1 MKWCPR
7 RSPAGFAHSSA
18 ETPSP
23 SCAGS
28 STCEVAPL
36 AEERISAAADPVRA
50 ARRPQRG
57 RLAPARA
64 GSRRRQRVAISDLR
78 ARSRPGAP
86 AHRGGDRHGRVR
98 PAQAQGR
105 AHEPLRRVAQPA
117 PARDRHPQVPHALRG
132 AAPRPRRGRRARRGP
147 VPLLHREEG
156 PRHGGCRASAL
167 LLHLRRQRHA
177 RRLRPLGGAGSAG
190 HHALPVQ
197 QGDQRAWGAQPEE
210 PGGGA
215 RLVRPVLLDRRPD
228 RPGRGLG
235 ELRSIRLA
243 QAPGREVRDRARLAA
258 APLRGG
264 PGAGGGNAA
273 AARSE
278 LHPLG
283 GGGRELRVHPR
294 PQRLRHA
301 ETSLTARAVTGDAPR
316 MLTLLLA
323 SVFLNGVNIDGLRSQ
338 KFDKCKTVRIDDRG
352 DVYLDCPG
360 YQVERP
366 AAAVSASTA
375 NPALAPLL
383 PSAVAAALTKRY
395 WLVSEEKDGAQF
407 DVDVFVNAKFIR
419 KIRAGEPQVV
429 LEITRYLHP
438 GANKV
443 LFAATKRADA
453 ALKSASP
460 ASFTKLVVGE
470 GDAGG
475 NTVTIDNPLIESKRT
490 AAETEN
496 VNEEFTL
503 QGR

>member
-28 STCEVAPL
+28 STCEVAPC
-36 AEERISAAADPVRA
+36 AEERISAAADRVRP
-50 ARRPQRG
+50 ARRPRRR

-64 GSRRRQRVAISDLR
+64 RPRRRQGTAVSDLR
-78 ARSRPGAP
+78 ARPRPRAP
-86 AHRGGDRHGRVR
+86 AHGGGDRHERVR
-98 PAQAQGR
+98 AAQAQRR
-105 AHEPLRRVAQPA
+105 AHEPLRRAAEP
-117 PARDRHPQVPHALRG
+117 PPGGDRHPKVPHALCG
-132 AAPRPRRGRRARRGP
+132 AAPRPRRGRRARRGH
-147 VPLLHREEG
+147 VPLLHREESAD
-156 PRHGGCRASAL
+156 HGGRRAPAL
-167 LLHLRRQRHA
+167 LLHIRRQRHA
-177 RRLRPLGGAGSAG
+177 RRLRPLGGAGGAG
-190 HHALPVQ
+190 HHALPLQ

-264 PGAGGGNAA
+264 PGAGGGDAA

-338 KFDKCKTVRIDDRG
+338 KFDKCRTVRMAERADGHLAD
-352 DVYLDCPG
+352 PG
-360 YQVERP
+360 YQVEHPP
-366 AAAVSASTA
+366 AAVPASTSS
-375 NPALAPLL
+375 PALAPLL
-383 PSAVAAALTKRY
+383 PSAVAAAMTKRY
-395 WLVSEEKDGAQF
+395 WLVTEEKDGAAAQY
-407 DVDVFVNAKFIR
+407 DVDVFVNAKFVR

-438 GANKV
+438 GVNKV
-443 LFAATKRADA
+443 LFAATKRPDGGR
-453 ALKSASP
+453 KSASP
-460 ASFTKLVVGE
+460 ASFLKMVVGE
-470 GDAGG
+470 GDSGG
-475 NTVTIDNPLIESKRT
+475 NTVTMDNPRTEPKRT
-490 AAETEN
+490 AAEP
-496 VNEEFTL
+496 
-503 QGR
+503 